1 MTTITLL
8 DGGMGREIKQRIT
21 QWDPVLWSTSGL
33 IYDPQ
38 LVCDIHCEFIDAG
51 ADVIKTSNYMVTP
64 YALEKANRLADFESL
79 TALSAA
85 IAQQAKTQSGRST
98 VRVAGSLPPLG
109 TTYRSDLIAT
119 DRSAAVEAYSTMM
132 HCLTPNVELFIAES
146 LSSMVEAES
155 IIEAHAGRPLPLY
168 ISFLLDEQRP
178 GQLLDGTPTSAML
191 ETMDA
196 YAVAAV
202 LFNCCHPDTISKTVQ
217 SIQHNR
223 VQLGAYAN
231 AFVPIVETFKHGDSR
246 TSDASVTPS
255 VYVNHVQH
263 WLDHGVTIVG
273 GCCGIGP
280 DHIRAISTYLN
291 SKRS

>member
-1 MTTITLL
+1 MTTTTLL

-38 LVCDIHCEFIDAG
+38 LVCDIHCEFIEAG

-109 TTYRSDLIAT
+109 TTYRSDLVDT
-119 DRSAAVEAYSTMM
+119 DRLAAVKTYATMM
-132 HCLTPNVELFIAES
+132 DCLDVDVLIAES
-146 LSSMVEAES
+146 LSSMAEAES
-155 IIEAHAGRPLPLY
+155 IIAAYAGRELPLY
-168 ISFLLDEQRP
+168 ISFLLDDDHP
-178 GQLLDGTPTSAML
+178 GQLLDGTPVQAMIDA
-191 ETMDA
+191 MDPDT
-196 YAVAAV
+196 VSAV
-202 LFNCCHPDTISKTVQ
+202 LFNCCHPDTISATLRM
-217 SIQHNR
+217 IQNPAIS
-223 VQLGAYAN
+223 LGAYAN
-231 AFVPIVETFKHGDSR
+231 AFVPLVESFNHGDAR
-246 TSDASVTPS
+246 TSDASVTPTA
-255 VYVNHVQH
+255 YLQHVRT
-263 WLDHGVTIVG
+263 WLAHGVTLVG

-280 DHIRAISTYLN
+280 GHIRAIATEL
-291 SKRS
+291 KA

>member
-1 MTTITLL
+1 
-8 DGGMGREIKQRIT
+8 
-21 QWDPVLWSTSGL
+21 
-33 IYDPQ
+33 
-38 LVCDIHCEFIDAG
+38 
-51 ADVIKTSNYMVTP
+51 MVTP

-109 TTYRSDLIAT
+109 TTYRSDLVDT
-119 DRSAAVEAYSTMM
+119 DRLAAVKTYATMM
-132 HCLTPNVELFIAES
+132 DCLDVDVLIAES

-155 IIEAHAGRPLPLY
+155 IIAAYAGRELPLY
-168 ISFLLDEQRP
+168 ISFLLDDNYP
-178 GQLLDGTPTSAML
+178 GQLLDGTPVQAIIDAMDPD
-191 ETMDA
+191 T
-196 YAVAAV
+196 VSAV

-217 SIQHNR
+217 SIQHNH

-231 AFVPIVETFKHGDSR
+231 AFVPIVETFNHGDSR